1 MCHIMT
7 HRATQHGTRAGRRG
21 LWAWCAAGLLCFLAG
36 CSFLSLYRY
45 ADWIILWQADQY
57 LDLSSDQRR
66 DLAQRLTPLLARHR
80 QEAIPQYVTVLVQ
93 SRQRLERGL
102 TDQDIDWVYANYDRL
117 RADLFDRVIA
127 DSGVIL
133 ASVDSRQVRI
143 LEAALQ
149 KDHTKAVRV
158 VQAPALER
166 LKKRAD
172 AIIDWLDEWLGSL
185 SKDQEAQIRQWSLAL
200 PDDQQ
205 FWATYQQQRQQ
216 ELLALLRQPR
226 TPESVAR
233 ELSALLVVYPDQTG
247 SPAYQDAIH
256 QMRTAVKTM
265 ALAVYQQVSAVQRR
279 HAVAKLQRLIDQ
291 LRDLQPEQPVA
302 SLSLDSRRR

>member
-1 MCHIMT
+1 
-7 HRATQHGTRAGRRG
+7 
-21 LWAWCAAGLLCFLAG
+21 
-36 CSFLSLYRY
+36 
-45 ADWIILWQADQY
+45 
-57 LDLSSDQRR
+57 
-66 DLAQRLTPLLARHR
+66 LLARHR
-80 QEAIPQYVTVLVQ
+80 HEAIPQYETFLVQ

-102 TDQDIDWVYANYDRL
+102 TNQDIDWAYANYDRL

-127 DSGVIL
+127 DSGGIL
-133 ASVDSRQVRI
+133 ASVDSRQVRT

-149 KDHTKAVRV
+149 KDNAKAVRL
-158 VQAPALER
+158 VQAPAPER

-172 AIIDWLDEWLGSL
+172 ATIDWLEDWLGSL
-185 SKDQEAQIRQWSLAL
+185 TKDQEAQIREWSLAL
-200 PDDQQ
+200 PDNQQ

-233 ELSALLVVYPDQTG
+233 ELGALLVVYPDQTG
-247 SPAYQDAIH
+247 SPAYQDAIR

-265 ALAVYQQVSAVQRR
+265 ALAIDQQVTADQRR

-291 LRDLQPEQPVA
+291 LHDLQTE
-302 SLSLDSRRR
+302 